1 MDSMFRMFRK
11 WSTQGITALIMVAIS
26 LSLNTAAMA
35 ASRYGEELDGL
46 FAQLAKA
53 PSLESADQTIAK
65 IWQLWTTDTTDSNNI
80 RLMRRGI
87 AYMESGQW
95 REAETIFSQII
106 DRDDGFS
113 EAWNKR
119 ATVRFMLND
128 MNGSVQDIAQT
139 LKLEPRHFGAL
150 SGLGMIH
157 TLDGNFESALS
168 IYEQILTI
176 HPLNPEASRLIE
188 ELKLK
193 LRGDPA

>member
-1 MDSMFRMFRK
+1 MDSMFSHFRK
-11 WSTQGITALIMVAIS
+11 RSTPLITAIVMVAMS
-26 LSLNTAAMA
+26 LGLSTTAMA
-35 ASRYGEELDGL
+35 ASRYGEELDRL
-46 FAQLAKA
+46 FTQLAAAENLEKA
-53 PSLESADQTIAK
+53 EQTITR
-65 IWQLWTTDTTDSNNI
+65 IWQLWTTDTTDSTNI

-87 AYMESGQW
+87 GYMESGQL
-95 REAETIFSQII
+95 REAEAIFSQII
-106 DRDDGFS
+106 NRDNEFS

-139 LKLEPRHFGAL
+139 LKREPRHFGAL

-157 TLDGNFESALS
+157 TLDGNFKSAIA

-176 HPLNPEASRLIE
+176 HPLNPEAARVIP

>member
-26 LSLNTAAMA
+26 LSLNTAAIA

>member
-1 MDSMFRMFRK
+1 MNSMFRMFRK
-11 WSTQGITALIMVAIS
+11 WSTQGITALIMVAVS

-95 REAETIFSQII
+95 REAESIFSQII

>member
-95 REAETIFSQII
+95 REAESIFSQII

-113 EAWNKR
+113 EAWNNR

>member
-11 WSTQGITALIMVAIS
+11 WSTQGITALIMVSIS

-176 HPLNPEASRLIE
+176 HPLNPGASRLIE

>member
-168 IYEQILTI
+168 IYEQILNI

>member
-11 WSTQGITALIMVAIS
+11 WSTQGITALIMVSIS

-95 REAETIFSQII
+95 REAESIFSQII

>member
-11 WSTQGITALIMVAIS
+11 WSTQWITALIMVAIS

-95 REAETIFSQII
+95 REAESIFSQII

>member
-95 REAETIFSQII
+95 REAESIFSQII

>member
-11 WSTQGITALIMVAIS
+11 WSTQGIIALIMVAVS
-26 LSLNTAAMA
+26 LCLNTAAMA

-53 PSLESADQTIAK
+53 PSLESADQTITK

-95 REAETIFSQII
+95 REAESIFSQII

>member
-1 MDSMFRMFRK
+1 
-11 WSTQGITALIMVAIS
+11 
-26 LSLNTAAMA
+26 
-35 ASRYGEELDGL
+35 
-46 FAQLAKA
+46 
-53 PSLESADQTIAK
+53 
-65 IWQLWTTDTTDSNNI
+65 
-80 RLMRRGI
+80 LMRRGI
-87 AYMESGQW
+87 GYMESSQL
-95 REAETIFSQII
+95 REAEAIFSQII
-106 DRDDGFS
+106 NRDNEFS

-139 LKLEPRHFGAL
+139 LKREPRHFGAL

-157 TLDGNFESALS
+157 TLDGNFKSAIA

-176 HPLNPEASRLIE
+176 HPLNPEAARVIP